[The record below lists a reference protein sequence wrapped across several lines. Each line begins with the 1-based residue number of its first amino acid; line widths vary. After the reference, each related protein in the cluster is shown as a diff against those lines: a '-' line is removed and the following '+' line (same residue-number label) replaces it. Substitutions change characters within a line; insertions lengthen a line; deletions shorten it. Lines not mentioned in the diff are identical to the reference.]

1 MSWSLSKYS
10 SSLMSRLR
18 RSRPKPGDKERILE
32 IRQAMLDN
40 LTEVS
45 ESHKLT
51 RVYVRIVFAPDI
63 QALWYLRCDMMT
75 LLALRVGESVAAK
88 RIEATTALFNGL
100 MPTRQKSRLSQLH
113 H

>member
-18 RSRPKPGDKERILE
+18 RSRPKPGDKERIMA
-32 IRQAMLDN
+32 IRQAMLDE
-40 LTEVS
+40 LTEVN
-45 ESHKLT
+45 ERHKLT

-75 LLALRVGESVAAK
+75 LLAKQVGESVAAK
-88 RIEATTALFNGL
+88 RVANTTAMFNGL
-100 MPTRQKSRLSQLH
+100 MPTRQQSRLSQLQH
-113 H
+113 

>member
-10 SSLMSRLR
+10 TSLMSRLR
-18 RSRPKPGDKERILE
+18 GPRPDPGDRVRLTE

-40 LTEVS
+40 LIEVS

-51 RVYVRIVFAPDI
+51 RVYVQIAFAPNI
-63 QALWYLRCDMMT
+63 EALWYLRCDMMT
-75 LLALRVGESVAAK
+75 LLAQRVGESAATKRVAS
-88 RIEATTALFNGL
+88 TTAMFSDL
-100 MPTRQKSRLSQLH
+100 MPTCQRSRLYRSH